1 MSFTPYVFGTGISGW
16 TFLQRTREQ
25 QQEVFEKSPVLNR
38 EVEDFTQRITN
49 VQSADD
55 LLDDYN
61 LLKVTLGAFGLDE
74 DIGNR
79 AYIKKV
85 LESDTNDPQ
94 SFVNRLNDTRYQALA
109 TTFGFGSDDGPQ
121 LPSAKGGSEF
131 AGIATPDDLLSNRTL
146 LRRALANVG
155 MEGMENNQFFLQK
168 VLESDLDDPE
178 SFANKLS
185 NTKFADFAAQFNFGQ
200 TTEYDNSIQSLLA
213 EYGKHEDGLASADDL
228 LADEKL
234 LEVVIETFDLERT
247 HPDFL
252 RRVLESDTTDPDSFV
267 NQLEDK
273 RYHTVSEAFGFGW
286 PDINSFTTEDEL
298 LHNPDLLAHSLDL
311 FYVTDRG
318 EDFLRDV
325 LESDLNDPN
334 SFVNQPGNLAYYDF
348 ADAFQNGWPE
358 HVNKMDIFVAEMGD
372 KAADLE
378 IAQDL
383 VFDLDLFEATLD
395 LFGQSHREGDF
406 DTVIKAL
413 DSDLSDDISFI
424 NLHYDTGLKA
434 MTEAFAFNQ
443 GDPGLTYP
451 EGFAAEIADLY
462 QDRQF
467 EIQIGESDSNMR
479 LALAFEREMQSVVDA
494 GGSEDAHWFNIMGSP
509 PLRTIFEAALALPSG
524 FAQLDIE
531 RQLVEMKDR
540 SFSAFG
546 TTHPADYLE
555 TDLMDQFRR
564 RFLMLSELNL
574 Y

>member
-1 MSFTPYVFGTGISGW
+1 MSFTPYVLGTGISGW

-25 QQEVFEKSPVLNR
+25 QQEVYEKSPVLNR
-38 EVEDFTQRITN
+38 EVQDFTQRITK

-109 TTFGFGSDDGPQ
+109 TTFGFGSSNGPQ
-121 LPSAKGGSEF
+121 LPSAHGDSEF

-146 LRRALANVG
+146 LRRALENVG
-155 MEGMENNQFFLQK
+155 LEGMENNQFFLQK
-168 VLESDLDDPE
+168 VLESNLSDPE

-185 NTKFADFAAQFNFGQ
+185 NPKIADFAAQFNFGAPA
-200 TTEYDNSIQSLLA
+200 EYDNSIQSLLA
-213 EYGKHEDGLASADDL
+213 EYGKHADGLDSAEDL
-228 LADEKL
+228 LADEGL
-234 LEVVIETFDLERT
+234 LQAVIETFDLERS

-252 RRVLESDTTDPDSFV
+252 LRVLNSDTTDPDSFV

-273 RYHTVSEAFGFGW
+273 RYHAVSEAFGFGW
-286 PDINSFTTEDEL
+286 PDINSFTTPDEL

-311 FYVTDRG
+311 FNVSDRG
-318 EDFLRDV
+318 ETYLRQV

-334 SFVNQPGNLAYYDF
+334 SFVNQPENLAYYDF

-358 HVNKMDIFVAEMGD
+358 HVNKMDIFVTEIGD
-372 KAADLE
+372 KAAGMTQ
-378 IAQDL
+378 ARDL
-383 VFDLDLFEATLD
+383 VFDLDLFDATLD

-406 DTVIKAL
+406 DTVIKAM
-413 DSDLSDDISFI
+413 DSDLSDEISFI
-424 NLHYDTGLKA
+424 NLHYDTGLRA
-434 MTEAFAFNQ
+434 MTGAFAFNQ
-443 GDPGLTYP
+443 GDPGVTFP
-451 EGFAAEIADLY
+451 EGFAAELAELY

-467 EIQIGESDSNMR
+467 EIQIGESDPNMR
-479 LALAFEREMQSVVDA
+479 LALAFERELQGVADA
-494 GGSEDAHWFNIMGSP
+494 GGSEDAHWFNVMGSP
-509 PLRTIFEAALALPSG
+509 PLRTVFEAALALPPG

-531 RQLVEMKDR
+531 RQLVEMKER

-555 TDLMDQFRR
+555 PDMMDQFRR